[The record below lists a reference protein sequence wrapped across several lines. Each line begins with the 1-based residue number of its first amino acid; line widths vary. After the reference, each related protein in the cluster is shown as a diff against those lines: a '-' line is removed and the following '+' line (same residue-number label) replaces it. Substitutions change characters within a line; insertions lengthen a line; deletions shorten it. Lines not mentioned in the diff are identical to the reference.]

1 MGTLNYVTV
10 TEACIC

>member
-1 MGTLNYVTV
+1 VGTLNYVTV